1 MSVDQANFKYHLP
14 PHLIA
19 TTPSR
24 PRDACR
30 LMCLDRQTGI
40 IKHGYFFNLIDY
52 LTPNDVLVLNQSK
65 VFPARI
71 FGQKS
76 TGGKVELLLLHQ
88 VDRFTWTAI
97 SKPGLKPGA
106 KLIFP
111 KDLSGQV
118 TSGIVSTGEINVKFN
133 QERENFFE
141 ILNDIG
147 STPIPPYINSP
158 TSEINLRRDY
168 QTVYARNVGSAAAP
182 TAGLHFTP
190 DLLTKLKNKGVQIE
204 YITLHVGLG
213 TFQPLR
219 PENIRSKKLHLE
231 HFEITANV
239 AARLQKAKT
248 AGKRIIAV
256 GTTSARA
263 LETKSPSTNTTDI
276 FIYPPYKFKFID
288 SLITNFHLPES
299 SLLMMVSAFVSHP
312 NTPYRFKDFLSSSI
326 GKAYTEAIKNEYRF
340 FSFGDACWIY

>member
-1 MSVDQANFKYHLP
+1 MSIDQANFKYHLP

-19 TTPSR
+19 TTPSK

-40 IKHGYFFNLIDY
+40 IKHGYFFDLIDY

-88 VDRFTWTAI
+88 VDRFTWAAI

-106 KLIFP
+106 KLQFP
-111 KDLSGQV
+111 QGLLGEV
-118 TSGIVSTGEINVKFN
+118 TSGIISTGEINIKFN
-133 QERENFFE
+133 QERDHFFE

-168 QTVYARNVGSAAAP
+168 QTVYAKKVGSAAAP

-231 HFEITANV
+231 HFEITADV

-263 LETKSPSTNTTDI
+263 LETTSPSTNTTDI

-288 SLITNFHLPES
+288 GLITNFHLPES
-299 SLLMMVSAFVSHP
+299 SLLMMVSAFISHP
-312 NTPYRFKDFLSSSI
+312 NTPHHFKDFLSSSI
-326 GKAYTEAIKNEYRF
+326 GRAYTEAIKNEYRF